1 MQYKLFN
8 VVHINCAT
16 RQDTQKIV
24 NMYEIADDVKTKMQ
38 SNMASHFEVVFK
50 GEKEPRRSPSIT
62 HFPAVRCCARNT
74 LSFLSVFTSKHVNS
88 KYNILR

>member
-1 MQYKLFN
+1 M
-8 VVHINCAT
+8 T

-38 SNMASHFEVVFK
+38 SNMASHFEVVFE

-62 HFPAVRCCARNT
+62 HLPAVQCCAHNT
-74 LSFLSVFTSKHVNS
+74 LLCRSAFTINM
-88 KYNILR
+88 

>member
-1 MQYKLFN
+1 MSYTFN
-8 VVHINCAT
+8 CMT

>member
-1 MQYKLFN
+1 MTQMQYKLFN

-24 NMYEIADDVKTKMQ
+24 NIRDEYKIVDDAKTKMEN
-38 SNMASHFEVVFK
+38 NMASNFEVVFE

-62 HFPAVRCCARNT
+62 HLPAVQCCAHNT
-74 LSFLSVFTSKHVNS
+74 LLCRSAFTINM
-88 KYNILR
+88 

>member
-1 MQYKLFN
+1 MTQMQNKLFN

-24 NMYEIADDVKTKMQ
+24 NIRDEYKIVDDAKTKMEN
-38 SNMASHFEVVFK
+38 NMASNFEVVFE

-62 HFPAVRCCARNT
+62 HLPAVQCCAHNT
-74 LSFLSVFTSKHVNS
+74 LLCLSAFTINM
-88 KYNILR
+88 

>member
-24 NMYEIADDVKTKMQ
+24 NIRDEYEIVDAPCVDDAKTKMEN
-38 SNMASHFEVVFK
+38 NMASNFEVVFE

-62 HFPAVRCCARNT
+62 HLPAVQCCARNT
-74 LSFLSVFTSKHVNS
+74 LLCRSAFTINM
-88 KYNILR
+88 

>member
-1 MQYKLFN
+1 MSYTFN
-8 VVHINCAT
+8 CMT

-38 SNMASHFEVVFK
+38 SNMASHFEVVFE

-62 HFPAVRCCARNT
+62 HLPAVQCCAHNT
-74 LSFLSVFTSKHVNS
+74 LLCRSAFTINM
-88 KYNILR
+88 